1 MSKAA
6 RLAWMALGALALALG
21 AIGIVL
27 PILPTTPFLLVAAFA
42 FGRASPR
49 VEAWLLG
56 HRIFGPPILD
66 WRRHGAIRPRVKVL
80 SVLTMLGVLAL
91 GLAVGLR
98 PGLLA
103 LQAICLTGAATFIL
117 SRPNGPA

>member
-1 MSKAA
+1 MSRAA
-6 RLAWMALGALALALG
+6 RLAWMALGALALGLG

-27 PILPTTPFLLVAAFA
+27 PILPTTPFLLIAAFA
-42 FGRASPR
+42 FGRGSPR

-66 WRRHGAIRPRVKVL
+66 WRQHGAIRPRVKAISVATMVGVL
-80 SVLTMLGVLAL
+80 VLGVAL
-91 GLAVGLR
+91 GLS

-103 LQAICLTGAATFIL
+103 LQAVCLAGAATFIL
-117 SRPNGPA
+117 TRPDRPS